1 MKVLSLI
8 IIVILVLIYLFE
20 CPLLLGTI
28 NDKAKNIIVEPQRT
42 WISKYEVSKRDNIFN
57 NINGEAYF
65 RLRLKNW
72 NLFQLKYVDLNNP
85 SMLWKKDDQIRFLG
99 IRHLPFSNFSLRW
112 KMFQLSCY
120 RMKNVII
127 VKYIT
132 KLKWKLLAPAFCLL
146 LTFLR

>member
-1 MKVLSLI
+1 MSGISYSKFSSTTLITIIQVFHIYVLWNKLQD
-8 IIVILVLIYLFE
+8 YQ
-20 CPLLLGTI
+20 
-28 NDKAKNIIVEPQRT
+28 K
-42 WISKYEVSKRDNIFN
+42 WKRQCFN
-57 NINGEAYF
+57 NISGEAYF

-85 SMLWKKDDQIRFLG
+85 PMLWKKDDQIRFLG
-99 IRHLPFSNFSLRW
+99 IRHLPFSNISLRW